1 MEVETKAANKPPK
14 RDYDNGA
21 RVIKRTRTELVP
33 KEERERRRRL
43 KEAQRDY
50 GRGSRVNVKAVK
62 DKKLRSNLKS
72 LEHKYK
78 EATVKAKDAEI
89 LLENTSGF
97 LEPEH
102 ELERTYRVR
111 QEEILDEVSTESAKK
126 RFELKLDQLGPY
138 VFEYSRTGRELLL
151 AGRRGHVATMDWRE
165 GKLGCELQLGETVR
179 DARWLHNNQ
188 FFAVS
193 QKKHVY
199 IYDRQ
204 GVEVHCLRKHQ
215 EVTHMEFLPY
225 HFLLATLGMS
235 GFLKYQDVSTGQL
248 VTEIPTKLGA
258 PVSLTQNPYNAVLHA
273 GHQNGT
279 VTLWSPNSPE
289 PLVKLLAHK
298 GPVRSLAVDR
308 EGRYMVSAG
317 QDCKM
322 AVWDIR
328 MFKEVN
334 SYFTRQPASSIAIS
348 DRGLT
353 AVGWGTKTTIWK
365 GLYSKHAAEQ
375 EKIQSPY
382 MAWGGEGKRI
392 ERVRWCPFED
402 ILGLGHDEGFS
413 SIIVP
418 GAGEPNFDALEVN
431 PFETAKQRQETEVKS
446 LLNKLQPEMIALD
459 PNFIGNLDLRSEQQR
474 QAEKDLDA
482 KPVDIE
488 TEIRNRA
495 RGKNSALR
503 RYLRKQ
509 RGKNIIDEKRLK
521 VDELWKEQLQQREN
535 KQKEKEVELGPAL
548 ARFAR
553 KD

>member
-1 MEVETKAANKPPK
+1 MEVEATTADKSPK
-14 RDYDNGA
+14 KYDNGA
-21 RVIKRTRTELVP
+21 RVVKRARTELVP

-50 GRGSRVNVKAVK
+50 GRGRKVNIQGVK

-72 LEHKYK
+72 LEDKYK

-111 QEEILDEVSTESAKK
+111 QDEIQDGVSTETAKK

-151 AGRRGHVATMDWRE
+151 GGRRGHVATMDWRE

-179 DARWLHNNQ
+179 DVQWLHNNQ
-188 FFAVS
+188 FFAVA

-248 VTEIPTKLGA
+248 VTEIPTRLGA
-258 PVSLTQNPYNAVLHA
+258 PVSLTQNPYNAVLHV

-279 VTLWSPNSPE
+279 VTLWSPNSTE

-375 EKIQSPY
+375 EKVQSPY
-382 MAWGGEGKRI
+382 MTWGGEGKRV

-402 ILGLGHDEGFS
+402 LLGVGHDEGFS

-459 PNFIGNLDLRSEQQR
+459 PNFIGNLDLRSEKQR

-509 RGKNIIDEKRLK
+509 RAKNIIDEKRLK
-521 VDELWKEQLQQREN
+521 VDELWKEQLQEREK

-548 ARFAR
+548 ARFA
-553 KD
+553 KKE

>member
-1 MEVETKAANKPPK
+1 MEVAGTTIDKKLEKK
-14 RDYDNGA
+14 YDNGA
-21 RVIKRTRTELVP
+21 RVVKRARTELVP

-50 GRGSRVNVKAVK
+50 GRGRKVNIRDVK

-72 LEHKYK
+72 LENKYK

-111 QEEILDEVSTESAKK
+111 QEEIQDGVSTESAKK

-151 AGRRGHVATMDWRE
+151 GGRRGHVATMDWRE

-179 DARWLHNNQ
+179 DVQWLHNNQ
-188 FFAVS
+188 FFAVA

-248 VTEIPTKLGA
+248 VTEIPTRLGA
-258 PVSLTQNPYNAVLHA
+258 PVSLAQNPYNAVLHV

-279 VTLWSPNSPE
+279 VTLWSPNSTE

-298 GPVRSLAVDR
+298 GPVRSLTIDR

-334 SYFTRQPASSIAIS
+334 NYFTRQPASSIAIS

-375 EKIQSPY
+375 EKVQSPY
-382 MAWGGEGKRI
+382 MTWGGEGKRV

-459 PNFIGNLDLRSEQQR
+459 PNFIGNLDLRSEKQR

-488 TEIRNRA
+488 TEIRNKA

-509 RGKNIIDEKRLK
+509 RAKNIIDEKRLK
-521 VDELWKEQLQQREN
+521 VDELWKEQLQERE
-535 KQKEKEVELGPAL
+535 KKHKEKEVELGPAL
-548 ARFAR
+548 ARFA
-553 KD
+553 KKE

>member
-1 MEVETKAANKPPK
+1 MEVDTIPADKSTKKKFN
-14 RDYDNGA
+14 NGA
-21 RVIKRTRTELVP
+21 RVVKRTRTELVS
-33 KEERERRRRL
+33 KEEREKRRRL

-50 GRGSRVNVKAVK
+50 GRGKKVNVKGIK

-72 LEHKYK
+72 LENKYQ

-111 QEEILDEVSTESAKK
+111 QDDIQDEVSAESAKK

-138 VFEYSRTGRELLL
+138 VFDYSRTGRELLL
-151 AGRRGHVATMDWRE
+151 GGRRGHVATMDWRE

-179 DARWLHNNQ
+179 DVRWLHNNQ

-258 PVSLTQNPYNAVLHA
+258 PVSLTQNPYNAVLHT

-279 VTLWSPNSPE
+279 VTLWSPNSPD

-334 SYFTRQPASSIAIS
+334 NYFTRQPASSIAIS

-375 EKIQSPY
+375 EKVQSPY
-382 MAWGGEGKRI
+382 MTWGGEGKRI

-459 PNFIGNLDLRSEQQR
+459 PNFIGNLDLRSDKQR

-503 RYLRKQ
+503 KYLRKQ
-509 RGKNIIDEKRLK
+509 RAKNIIDDKRLK
-521 VDELWKEQLQQREN
+521 VEELWKEQLQQREQ
-535 KQKEKEVELGPAL
+535 KHKEKEVELGPAL
-548 ARFAR
+548 ARFAKR
-553 KD
+553 D